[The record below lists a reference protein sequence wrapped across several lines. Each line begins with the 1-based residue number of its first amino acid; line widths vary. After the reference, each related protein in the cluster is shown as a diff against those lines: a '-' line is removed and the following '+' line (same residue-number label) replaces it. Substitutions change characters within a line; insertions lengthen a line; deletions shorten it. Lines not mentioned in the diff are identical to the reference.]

1 MISEV
6 ALDRLSGMLRAPDL
20 SGTRYEILAELGRG
34 GMGVVYLARD
44 TALDRE
50 VALKIVDRG
59 AAGTRSDSPDALA
72 HEARI
77 LARLEHPGIVPVHD
91 FGELPDGRVYYAMK
105 RVRGDRLDRWLAA
118 GQDLAE
124 RLAVFLRICDAV
136 AFAHAHAVVHRDLKP
151 ENVMIGEFG
160 EVLVLDWGIARTQNQ
175 EPKNQNPEPENQ
187 NPEPENQN
195 PERRTPNAEP
205 IVGTPEYMSPE
216 QRAGAIVDHRADIY
230 ALGVMLQALGGPA
243 SVAAIAAKARDD
255 DPTRRY
261 QSVQELAGDVQRF
274 LSGRAVGA
282 HREPLVDR
290 LQRVYRRHRV
300 PILLVLTYLAVRV
313 LLLWLG
319 GI

>member
-230 ALGVMLQALGGPA
+230 ALGVMLQALGGPV

>member
-175 EPKNQNPEPENQ
+175 EPKNQNQ

>member
-187 NPEPENQN
+187 NPE
-195 PERRTPNAEP
+195 RRTPNAEP